1 MTAGGTVS
9 GAAWVSAVDVFYIA
23 FRDYGLEPLQR
34 FLASY
39 RRWPAECPHTLTI
52 ALKGYS
58 GSVDAAVARELCR
71 DVGALAIEVP
81 DGGLDIGT
89 YCHLAEQSCASTLCL
104 MNSNAEILG
113 DAWLAK
119 LVGALDEQGGGAV
132 SATGSWESLAS
143 DHLRPRSWRP
153 TATLRQVWHYSRA
166 WRDFLAFPNAH
177 LRTNALAIARDDW
190 LGLGM
195 VQPAGKEAAWRFESG
210 RRGLSGTLGRRGAAL
225 RIVGRD
231 GRGYAPRDWDRSGT
245 FWQGEQ
251 ENLLIGDN
259 QTQRYQNGTP
269 ALRAELRA
277 LAWQNPLRL

>member
-1 MTAGGTVS
+1 MTAAMIAG
-9 GAAWVSAVDVFYIA
+9 GAASVSTVDVFYIA
-23 FRDYGLEPLQR
+23 FHDYGLEPLRR

-39 RRWPAECPHTLTI
+39 RRWSAGCPHTLI
-52 ALKGYS
+52 VALKGYA
-58 GSVDAAVARELCR
+58 GSTDTAVAMALCR
-71 DVGALAIEVP
+71 STGALAIEVP

-89 YCHLAEQSCASTLCL
+89 YFHLAAQSRATTLCL
-104 MNSNAEILG
+104 MNTNAEILG

-153 TATLRQVWHYSRA
+153 TAMLRQVWRYGRA
-166 WRDFLAFPNAH
+166 WRDFPAFPNAH
-177 LRTNALAIARDDW
+177 LRTNALVIARKAW
-190 LGLGM
+190 LGLGT

-210 RRGLSGTLGRRGAAL
+210 RRGLSGLLGGGGAAL

-231 GRGYAPRDWDRSGT
+231 GRGFAPDDWDRSGT

-259 QTQRYQNGTP
+259 QTRRYQDGTP
-269 ALRAELRA
+269 ALRAELHR
-277 LAWQNPLRL
+277 LAWQTPLGV